1 VSAPEGGCQF
11 SDCVPTGRINPNRT
25 DMRTLAL
32 RHSSF
37 GKIQEIMLS
46 MTLPVI
52 VTFEDPDFTE

>member
-1 VSAPEGGCQF
+1 
-11 SDCVPTGRINPNRT
+11 
-25 DMRTLAL
+25 MRTLAL

-46 MTLPVI
+46 MKLPVI